1 MKGLNPRFAAAIAVT
16 AALLVSLA
24 VFGGPV
30 FAGSR
35 SASAEYQYK
44 VTICHITGSKKHPAH
59 TISVS
64 SSAVNAHLA
73 HGDHLGACTGT
84 EKPRPHGTPSS
95 ASQHGASQQSGSD
108 HGKGNGGHDH
118 GHHGK

>member
-1 MKGLNPRFAAAIAVT
+1 MKSLNPRFAAAIAVT
-16 AALLVSLA
+16 AALLVPLA
-24 VFGGPV
+24 VFGGPAL
-30 FAGSR
+30 AGSS

-44 VTICHITGSKKHPAH
+44 VTICHITGSKKHSAH
-59 TISVS
+59 TISVA

-84 EKPRPHGTPSS
+84 EKPRSHGTPS
-95 ASQHGASQQSGSD
+95 GTSQQSGSD
-108 HGKGNGGHDH
+108 RGKGNGGHDH

>member
-84 EKPRPHGTPSS
+84 EKPRPHGTSS

-108 HGKGNGGHDH
+108 HGKGNGGDN
-118 GHHGK
+118 